1 MATVR
6 KSPRYVLSI
15 VESAAFSIGM
25 LDMQQIVEG
34 QSLSTAVTYVQGQ
47 PLTPES
53 NLNSV
58 AINFWALMSGGAE
71 RAGSVQVGGVRL
83 DSIVTV
89 SHDEPNT
96 EFDLTF
102 DASSVTGLTGTEI
115 IYFELSVS
123 QPDPGDL

>member
-15 VESAAFSIGM
+15 VESAALTIAM
-25 LDMQQIVEG
+25 LAPQQIVEG
-34 QSLSTAVTYVQGQ
+34 QSLATAVSYVQGQ
-47 PLTPES
+47 PVTPES

-58 AINFWALMSGGAE
+58 AINFWSQMSAGSE
-71 RAGSVQVGGVRL
+71 RAGSIQVGGVRL
-83 DSIVTV
+83 DAIVTV
-89 SHDEPNT
+89 SHDTAND

-102 DASSVTGLTGTEI
+102 DGSSVTGLTGTET